1 MSMEFIMQT
10 DMQKAIPAV
19 IDFNFEELKEEIS
32 NRLAYYNTLIV
43 TEDSIKDAKTDRAN
57 LNKLRSAIDTRR
69 KEIKKQYLKPLDEF
83 EGKVKELL
91 ALIDQ
96 PIGAIDGQLATFE
109 DTRKEG
115 KRKEIEAAYATI
127 VTDELADI
135 IPLDRIF
142 DQRWLNATM
151 DMKKVEEAMK
161 ALVKRTRAEL
171 LVVESVEP
179 ENAAAVR
186 LKYKETLDFDAAL
199 KYRSALKSAAEAEK
213 QRQIQTPAEEP
224 KQPTAVA
231 REPEIAPAA
240 HQDEKL
246 YTLRL
251 QFALTMKQANA
262 LKQFLADNGINYE
275 KI

>member
-1 MSMEFIMQT
+1 MEFIVQT
-10 DMQKAIPAV
+10 DLATALPAE
-19 IDFNFEELKEEIS
+19 IGFNFEELKTELAE
-32 NRLAYYNTLIV
+32 RLQYYNSLVV
-43 TEDSIKDAKTDRAN
+43 TEDAIKDAKTDRAN

-179 ENAAAVR
+179 EYAAAVR

-199 KYRSALKSAAEAEK
+199 KYRSAIKSAAEAEK

-224 KQPTAVA
+224 KQPTAAA
-231 REPEIAPAA
+231 REPKIAPAE
-240 HQDEKL
+240 HHDEKL

-251 QFALTMKQANA
+251 QFALTMNQANA
-262 LKQFLADNGINYE
+262 LKQFLAQNQIDYM